1 MTGERKVHTGWKG
14 IVALTCIA
22 AGFAVYPY
30 LLFDPEQSRVAI
42 DDSFRLHYPLLLVH
56 IFASLLALLVGW
68 LQFLPRLRAK
78 RPHVHRMVGRFY
90 LGFVAVGSV
99 TGLVVG
105 MYTESYV
112 RQMAFLTLV
121 ALWLFTGWKG
131 YSAARSKQFDAH
143 GVWMTRNYAL
153 TLVAASAR
161 LVTPICI
168 LVYIAGHR
176 NEPFQ
181 GVPAILE
188 QVLEVNIWIGLIV
201 NFAITEWILINR
213 RSSDDSRPNCDA
225 HF

>member
-1 MTGERKVHTGWKG
+1 MMNKRKIQLRWKI
-14 IVALTCIA
+14 IVVLTLIA

-30 LLFDPEQSRVAI
+30 LLFDFGQSRVAI
-42 DDSFRLHYPLLLVH
+42 DDSFSLHYPLLLIH
-56 IFASLLALLVGW
+56 IFVSLFALLIGW
-68 LQFLPRLRAK
+68 LQFLPSLRVKQPIIHRL
-78 RPHVHRMVGRFY
+78 VGRFY
-90 LGFVAVGSV
+90 LGFVGIGSV
-99 TGLVVG
+99 SVLVVG

-131 YSAARSKQFDAH
+131 YSAARRTQFGTH
-143 GVWMTRNYAL
+143 RLWMIRNYAL

-168 LVYIAGHR
+168 LVYIAGHQ

-188 QVLEVNIWIGLIV
+188 HVLEVNIWVGLIV
-201 NFAITEWILINR
+201 NFVIAEWIINNR
-213 RSSDDSRPNCDA
+213 LKK
-225 HF
+225 HE